1 MCDCPLSQA
10 TAILGSSAVLAC
22 KGTIPAG
29 LVDCLQPLMEGVGRL
44 LGSLEPSLSLP
55 VARNAAL
62 IVYGSRE
69 GIEALGPALKTREV
83 GSIFEAVRK
92 P

>member
-1 MCDCPLSQA
+1 M
-10 TAILGSSAVLAC
+10 
-22 KGTIPAG
+22 K
-29 LVDCLQPLMEGVGRL
+29 GVGRL
-44 LGSLEPSLSLP
+44 LGPLEPSLSLP
-55 VARNAAL
+55 VARSAAL
-62 IVYGSRE
+62 IAYGSRE